1 MRVRQLTSHPR
12 GDGQT
17 LELLESSG
25 ESAVA
30 SEPTLVGQLLGCKRA
45 LCHHVLTVKAL
56 KVDDAQTVD
65 VGVVCDA
72 LLGEILAEV
81 GAVGADGLAEIVD
94 ADIVAQIELRGLAV
108 LR

>member
-1 MRVRQLTSHPR
+1 MRIRQLTSHPR

-81 GAVGADGLAEIVD
+81 GAVGAHRLTQLCQREV
-94 ADIVAQIELRGLAV
+94 VLQIELRNLAV
-108 LR
+108 LL

>member
-81 GAVGADGLAEIVD
+81 GAVGAHRLTQLCQREV
-94 ADIVAQIELRGLAV
+94 VLQIELRNLAV
-108 LR
+108 LL

>member
-12 GDGQT
+12 GDGKT

-81 GAVGADGLAEIVD
+81 GAVGAHRLTQLCQREV
-94 ADIVAQIELRGLAV
+94 VLQIELRNLAV
-108 LR
+108 LL